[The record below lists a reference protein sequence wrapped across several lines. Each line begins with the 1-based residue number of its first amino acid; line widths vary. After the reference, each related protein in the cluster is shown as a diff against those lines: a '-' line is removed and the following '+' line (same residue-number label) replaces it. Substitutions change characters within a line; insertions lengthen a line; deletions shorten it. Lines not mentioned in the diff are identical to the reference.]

1 MPGAE
6 MQPPAPARTLL
17 NTMGTGGTSPPEEG
31 EATMTQIQTLSD
43 LQPGQSATVR
53 SVCAPDGMQRR
64 LRDLGL
70 IEQTRVVCLGRSP
83 MGDPSAY
90 LIRGSVIALR
100 RCDCRGIR
108 VAVL

>member
-1 MPGAE
+1 
-6 MQPPAPARTLL
+6 
-17 NTMGTGGTSPPEEG
+17 
-31 EATMTQIQTLSD
+31 MTRIQTLSD
-43 LQPGQSATVR
+43 LR

-100 RCDCRGIR
+100 RCDCRAIR

>member
-1 MPGAE
+1 
-6 MQPPAPARTLL
+6 
-17 NTMGTGGTSPPEEG
+17 
-31 EATMTQIQTLSD
+31 MTQIQTLSE

-70 IEQTRVVCLGRSP
+70 IENTRVVCLGRSP

-90 LIRGSVIALR
+90 LIRGTVIALR

-108 VAVL
+108 VAVPWSSCAMRRAWSARSCSRCRCAA

>member
-1 MPGAE
+1 
-6 MQPPAPARTLL
+6 
-17 NTMGTGGTSPPEEG
+17 
-31 EATMTQIQTLSD
+31 MTRIQTLSD

-70 IEQTRVVCLGRSP
+70 IENTRVVCLGRSP

-100 RCDCRGIR
+100 RCRLPCHPRGR
-108 VAVL
+108 AVEEVRTWD

>member
-1 MPGAE
+1 MRNSHFRRKAAGKLAVCGRLPVRNLQKKLPYG
-6 MQPPAPARTLL
+6 PAKRRT
-17 NTMGTGGTSPPEEG
+17 
-31 EATMTQIQTLSD
+31 
-43 LQPGQSATVR
+43 
-53 SVCAPDGMQRR
+53 DGMQRR

-100 RCDCRGIR
+100 RCDCRAIR

>member
-1 MPGAE
+1 M
-6 MQPPAPARTLL
+6 
-17 NTMGTGGTSPPEEG
+17 
-31 EATMTQIQTLSD
+31 
-43 LQPGQSATVR
+43 R

-70 IEQTRVVCLGRSP
+70 IEQTRVLCLGRSP

-100 RCDCRGIR
+100 RCDCRAIR
-108 VAVL
+108 VAVT

>member
-1 MPGAE
+1 
-6 MQPPAPARTLL
+6 
-17 NTMGTGGTSPPEEG
+17 
-31 EATMTQIQTLSD
+31 MTRIQTLSD

-83 MGDPSAY
+83 ERLSHPRQCDRAAPVR
-90 LIRGSVIALR
+90 LLCHPRGR
-100 RCDCRGIR
+100 
-108 VAVL
+108 AVEEVRTWD

>member
-1 MPGAE
+1 
-6 MQPPAPARTLL
+6 
-17 NTMGTGGTSPPEEG
+17 
-31 EATMTQIQTLSD
+31 MTRIQTLSD
-43 LQPGQSATVR
+43 LQPGQSAIVR

-70 IEQTRVVCLGRSP
+70 IEQTHVVCLGRSP

-100 RCDCRGIR
+100 RCNCRAIR

>member
-1 MPGAE
+1 
-6 MQPPAPARTLL
+6 
-17 NTMGTGGTSPPEEG
+17 
-31 EATMTQIQTLSD
+31 MTQIQTLSE

-70 IEQTRVVCLGRSP
+70 IENTRVVCLGRSP

-90 LIRGSVIALR
+90 LIHGDCAAAVRLLRHPRGR
-100 RCDCRGIR
+100 
-108 VAVL
+108 AVKGVRAWD

>member
-1 MPGAE
+1 MFTVSTL
-6 MQPPAPARTLL
+6 QPVMSLKSVVTFVK
-17 NTMGTGGTSPPEEG
+17 E
-31 EATMTQIQTLSD
+31 

-70 IEQTRVVCLGRSP
+70 IENTRVVCLGRSP

-90 LIRGSVIALR
+90 LIRGTVIALR

-108 VAVL
+108 VAVS

>member
-1 MPGAE
+1 MADNE
-6 MQPPAPARTLL
+6 ILQMH
-17 NTMGTGGTSPPEEG
+17 
-31 EATMTQIQTLSD
+31 D
-43 LQPGQSATVR
+43 LQPGQSAIVH

-70 IEQTRVVCLGRSP
+70 IEQTRVLCLGRSP

-100 RCDCRGIR
+100 RCDCRAIR

>member
-1 MPGAE
+1 
-6 MQPPAPARTLL
+6 
-17 NTMGTGGTSPPEEG
+17 
-31 EATMTQIQTLSD
+31 MTQIQTLSD
-43 LQPGQSATVR
+43 LQPGQSAIVH

-90 LIRGSVIALR
+90 LIRGSVIAPR
-100 RCDCRGIR
+100 RRDRPARQRHPRGR
-108 VAVL
+108 AVEEVRTWD

>member
-1 MPGAE
+1 
-6 MQPPAPARTLL
+6 
-17 NTMGTGGTSPPEEG
+17 
-31 EATMTQIQTLSD
+31 MTRIQTLSD

-70 IEQTRVVCLGRSP
+70 IEQTRV
-83 MGDPSAY
+83 GDPSAY

-100 RCDCRGIR
+100 RCDCRAIR
-108 VAVL
+108 VTVL

>member
-1 MPGAE
+1 
-6 MQPPAPARTLL
+6 
-17 NTMGTGGTSPPEEG
+17 
-31 EATMTQIQTLSD
+31 MTRIQTLSD
-43 LQPGQSATVR
+43 LQP
-53 SVCAPDGMQRR
+53 
-64 LRDLGL
+64 GL

-100 RCDCRGIR
+100 RCDCRAIR

>member
-1 MPGAE
+1 
-6 MQPPAPARTLL
+6 
-17 NTMGTGGTSPPEEG
+17 
-31 EATMTQIQTLSD
+31 MTQIQTRSD
-43 LQPGQSATVR
+43 LQPGHSAIVH
-53 SVCAPDGMQRR
+53 SVCAPDGRQRR

-100 RCDCRGIR
+100 RCDCRAIR

>member
-1 MPGAE
+1 
-6 MQPPAPARTLL
+6 
-17 NTMGTGGTSPPEEG
+17 
-31 EATMTQIQTLSD
+31 MTQIQTLSE

-70 IEQTRVVCLGRSP
+70 IENTRIVCLGRSP

-90 LIRGSVIALR
+90 LIRGTVIALR
-100 RCDCRGIR
+100 RCDCCGIR
-108 VAVL
+108 VAVT